1 MIKESDYQRLAIARR
16 GRITTVSLNRP
27 DALNAVD
34 ARMHEEL
41 AQIFYDLNT
50 DPATDI
56 AVLTGAGDHFCA
68 GGDLRWM
75 RDSAD
80 DPSAGPAAHE
90 AKRILFG
97 LLDLEKPIVAKV
109 RGSAIGL
116 GATLALFC
124 DVIFA
129 AEGARIA
136 DPHVRVG
143 IVAGDGGAVIWPQ
156 LIGYARAK
164 EYLLTGDALSGRAAA
179 EIGLINHAVAE
190 DELDQRVDAFADKL
204 AQGAQQAIR
213 YTKVAV
219 NLGLKQVANAA
230 FETSLA
236 YEMNTFY
243 TADHREAVAAFL
255 EKRKPKFTG
264 R

>member
-80 DPSAGPAAHE
+80 NPSAGPTAQE

-190 DELDQRVDAFADKL
+190 GELDQRVDAFADKL

-219 NLGLKQVANAA
+219 NLGLKQVANAV